1 MARRLVPARRAATE
15 AARALPPAS
24 CVRARA
30 TPGCSAATREASPA
44 AGLWACNP
52 EAEALLG
59 GVGGVVFA
67 ASRMPLPS
75 VSRRTHAGC
84 ADAAAR
90 SVERAAALRRDAVS
104 DEAVGIA
111 RAGSGLRALS
121 RYYQPAACRGAFQAL
136 GVRAAAELG
145 DYARVL
151 RYAAAVGPPCNDSL
165 TCVLRIC
172 CNLAFGDMWR
182 RAGDDAPSD
191 GDEETCGGGPLAASD
206 VPVAA
211 WEEQDVVHSVA
222 SAIGPPDV
230 DALASIGRWGEE
242 LVASLLRQ
250 ALPGSLITWE
260 NEEVEMGRPWD
271 VSVCTANAA

>member
-1 MARRLVPARRAATE
+1 
-15 AARALPPAS
+15 
-24 CVRARA
+24 
-30 TPGCSAATREASPA
+30 
-44 AGLWACNP
+44 
-52 EAEALLG
+52 
-59 GVGGVVFA
+59 
-67 ASRMPLPS
+67 
-75 VSRRTHAGC
+75 
-84 ADAAAR
+84 
-90 SVERAAALRRDAVS
+90 VERAAALRRDAVS